1 LYKIGFVVFCKN
13 FCFFVFFGF
22 VARCFLQLGGKIKI
36 KSIEKRAERE
46 AEQALKEKKTFE
58 PGQLQQAPGFEGF
71 PAQVV
76 EIIGRTG
83 VFGEVKQVMVKVLEG
98 RDKGRV
104 IRRNIKGPVKK
115 GDILMLLETERE
127 ARPLK
132 QKKTEKKR

>member
-1 LYKIGFVVFCKN
+1 MGNKV
-13 FCFFVFFGF
+13 
-22 VARCFLQLGGKIKI
+22 KIKNVE
-36 KSIEKRAERE
+36 KKAEQEAKRAGEE
-46 AEQALKEKKTFE
+46 KKKKTFE
-58 PGQLQQAPGFEGF
+58 SSQAQAASFEGF

-83 VFGEVKQVMVKVLEG
+83 VFGEIKQVMVKVLEG

-132 QKKTEKKR
+132 QKKSEKK